1 MSRVLLLSLD
11 EGDVVSRC
19 LSANVG
25 ISAIE
30 GLPAG
35 GTRLVCMSVDGA
47 ATLRR
52 KLKEHLLSGHVDRR
66 GHRPE
71 MPLW

>member
-11 EGDVVSRC
+11 EGQVVTHC
-19 LSANVG
+19 LAANVG

-35 GTRLVCMSVDGA
+35 GTRLVCMSVNGA
-47 ATLRR
+47 AHMRK
-52 KLKEHLLSGHVDRR
+52 KLKSQIIPGTATRAIY
-66 GHRPE
+66 RPG
-71 MPLW
+71 MPPL